1 MAPTKESYDAAHA
14 HMAYSEKKKSA
25 IRKEEIES
33 AYCYNH
39 LKGMRERYE
48 TLVYKVN
55 KRKQQILNKQRELI
69 IITNRKA
76 NLHQRLS
83 EKIKDVN
90 REMGPSYLNKEM
102 SIMAWTG
109 FGDKALQSNRES

>member
-1 MAPTKESYDAAHA
+1 
-14 HMAYSEKKKSA
+14 MAYDEKRKSL
-25 IRKEEIES
+25 IRKEELES

-39 LKGMRERYE
+39 LKNMRERYE
-48 TLVYKVN
+48 TLVDKVS
-55 KRKQQILNKQRELI
+55 KRKQQILNKRRELI

-76 NLHQRLS
+76 NLHYRLS

-90 REMGPSYLNKEM
+90 REMGPSYLNKDM

-109 FGDKALQSNRES
+109 FGQISPS